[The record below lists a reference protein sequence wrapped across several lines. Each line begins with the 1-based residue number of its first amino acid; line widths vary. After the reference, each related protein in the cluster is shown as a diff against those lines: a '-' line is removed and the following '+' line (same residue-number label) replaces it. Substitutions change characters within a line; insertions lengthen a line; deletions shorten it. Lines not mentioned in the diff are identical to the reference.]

1 MIMILV
7 LTIFNCTNFILF
19 SIMKINKLLIRYSK
33 KLKLL
38 NIKNSFK
45 RLRLLIK
52 QKNIKFFDQI
62 INN

>member
-1 MIMILV
+1 MILV

>member
-1 MIMILV
+1 MIIILV

-52 QKNIKFFDQI
+52 QKNIKFFNQI